1 MYQWVFIVSRQYIV
15 IHESIWSVGYP
26 PWSKENNTILKKVYY
41 YYHYYNYHQ
50 HYHCCYY
57 SLFAVPGKFKILKIT
72 IIMNRI
78 WYEKSVLYHSH
89 IRFLIIWFCILQQYF
104 RQRKFS
110 NKHSSNDNE
119 HNLTRRLTLSRREE
133 SSRSK

>member
-1 MYQWVFIVSRQYIV
+1 MKNQWTAAVLKLTCVSV
-15 IHESIWSVGYP
+15 GFHCFKAIHRYSWIIWSVWYP

-89 IRFLIIWFCILQQYF
+89 IRFLIICNSTSTNESFLTSILVMIM
-104 RQRKFS
+104 
-110 NKHSSNDNE
+110 NIIWHGG
-119 HNLTRRLTLSRREE
+119 
-133 SSRSK
+133 